1 MTTSQQVYYRKWRPG
16 TFSELAG
23 QEHIAKTLRLAVVQ
37 NRVAHSYLLCGTRG
51 SGKTTTARVIAKA
64 VNCLDSQNGDPCDQC
79 EICTSINEG
88 RNMDIIELDAASN
101 RGVEEIREIRDKVHF
116 RPSQSRRKVYIID
129 EAHMLTREASNA
141 FLKTLEEP
149 PDHVI
154 FILCTTE
161 ADRLLPTILS
171 RCQRYDFRRLP
182 GQTIHDRLNYIAE
195 QESVKIQPDALRMI
209 ARNSDGSMRDALNIL
224 EQLTVS
230 DQEEITLRDVEES
243 LGLVRSDAYITLTSK
258 LLSYDTPGALEIINE
273 VVWEGGEPRQ
283 IHRQTMEMLRYALLI
298 AWNASQTI
306 DIPDDTMTAL
316 RETAR
321 DADPDHIIRAMDV
334 WGEASTGLRYDV
346 PSPVALEI
354 AAAQICR
361 PQAYFSYNA
370 ATDDH
375 PREANSER
383 RHEED
388 QDRQEY
394 RRNDE
399 HTPPPPRNSSR
410 APEPE
415 PPPQTPPMQEHWEKT
430 VRQLGTA
437 RGAKYNLG
445 ALLRDCRPEAIRTTE
460 DDTLIIPFRSAANFN
475 RMNEELDRPGTRETI
490 EETLALHFGKK
501 ITFQITQDIAGSE
514 PGRPDVSDNIVLQ
527 AAIDIGARIIRN

>member
-149 PDHVI
+149 PEHVI

-171 RCQRYDFRRLP
+171 RCQRYDFRPLP
-182 GQTIHDRLNYIAE
+182 GQTIHDRLKYITE

-209 ARNSDGSMRDALNIL
+209 ARNSSGSMRDALNIL

-230 DQEEITLRDVEES
+230 DQEEIVLQDVEES
-243 LGLVRSDAYITLTSK
+243 LGLVRSDAYLTLTSK
-258 LLSYDTPGALEIINE
+258 LLASDTLGALEIINE

-283 IHRQTMEMLRYALLI
+283 IHRQTLELLRYTLLI
-298 AWNASQTI
+298 SWNASQTI
-306 DIPDDTMTAL
+306 DIPDDTMAAL

-321 DADPDHIIRAMDV
+321 NADPDHILRAMDV
-334 WGEASTGLRYDV
+334 WGEASIGLRYDA
-346 PSPVALEI
+346 PSPVTLEV

-361 PQAYFSYNA
+361 PQAYLSHNNT
-370 ATDDH
+370 TDDR
-375 PREANSER
+375 PRESRSER
-383 RHEED
+383 PREED
-388 QDRQEY
+388 RDNQEY
-394 RRNDE
+394 RSHNE
-399 HTPPPPRNSSR
+399 NAPPPRSSTR

-415 PPPQTPPMQEHWEKT
+415 PPPRITPMQEHWEKT
-430 VRQLGTA
+430 VRQLGRA

-445 ALLRDCRPEAIRTTE
+445 ALLRDCRTEAIRTTE
-460 DDTLIIPFRSAANFN
+460 DDTLIIPFRNAVNLD

-490 EETLALHFGKK
+490 EETIALHFGRK
-501 ITFQITQDIAGSE
+501 ITFQVTQDDGNSE
-514 PGRPDVSDNIVLQ
+514 PKRQDVSDNVIVQ
-527 AAIDIGARIIRN
+527 AAIGIGGRIIRN

>member
-23 QEHIAKTLRLAVVQ
+23 QEHITKTLRLAVVQ

-64 VNCLDSQNGDPCDQC
+64 VNCLDLQNGDPCDQC

-161 ADRLLPTILS
+161 AERLLPTILS

-209 ARNSDGSMRDALNIL
+209 ARNSGGSMRDALNIL

-243 LGLVRSDAYITLTSK
+243 LGLVRSDAYLTLTSK
-258 LLSYDTPGALEIINE
+258 LLSCDTPGALEIINE

-316 RETAR
+316 RETVR
-321 DADPDHIIRAMDV
+321 DADPDHIIRAMDI
-334 WGEASTGLRYDV
+334 WGEASTELRYDV

-375 PREANSER
+375 PREAGSER

-388 QDRQEY
+388 QDRPEY
-394 RRNDE
+394 RHSDE
-399 HTPPPPRNSSR
+399 NTPPPPRNSSR

-415 PPPQTPPMQEHWEKT
+415 PPPRIPPIQEHWEKT
-430 VRQLGTA
+430 VRQLGKA

-460 DDTLIIPFRSAANFN
+460 DDTLIIPFRNTANFD

-490 EETLALHFGKK
+490 EETLALHFGQK
-501 ITFQITQDIAGSE
+501 ITFQITQESAGSE
-514 PGRPDVSDNIVLQ
+514 SEQPDVLDNVVLQ
-527 AAIDIGARIIRN
+527 TAIGIGARIIRN